1 MRASPRLPTTVD
13 LLTRALKK
21 DTLRA
26 WARRL
31 EVSEEALRV
40 ARFRGRLS
48 PVLAG
53 CIAEDLQLDAARWI
67 VVAALET
74 ERDTACKSSMVR
86 HFSKEWSSMGE
97 EIKLPPP

>member
-1 MRASPRLPTTVD
+1 M
-13 LLTRALKK
+13 
-21 DTLRA
+21 
-26 WARRL
+26 
-31 EVSEEALRV
+31 
-40 ARFRGRLS
+40 
-48 PVLAG
+48 LAG